1 MKQLLIENL
10 GTLLATLV
18 TGFGAWFFGRKKANA
33 DVESSQ
39 IENAEKLLNYYKN
52 IVDDLGRRQEI
63 AIENLQKSE
72 QEKQEVIFKFSEAT
86 RQIGELKQQVEHLTE
101 ELKKYKQ
108 LNGKTG

>member
-10 GTLLATLV
+10 GALLATMV
-18 TGFGAWFFGRKKANA
+18 TGFGAWFYGRKKANV
-33 DVESSQ
+33 DVESTQ
-39 IENAEKLLNYYKN
+39 IENANKVHDYYVKIIDDQGKKL
-52 IVDDLGRRQEI
+52 DR